1 VDDALAIFRQI
12 CAAVTAAHAKGIV
25 HRDLKPENLIVTPD
39 GRVKILDF
47 GLAGLLPDASGGSA
61 SPTATLV
68 TAPGSVMGTAGYMSP
83 EQVRGERVDAR
94 SDIFS
99 FGAILYE
106 MLTGERAFAGPTRV
120 DTMHAVLQ
128 AEPTQLSAVSGALPP
143 GLRQVVARCLRKAA
157 SERYASARELEA
169 VIEMA
174 RQPQPT
180 PPQPLRMSGRT
191 RAAVAVAVLGL
202 LAAASVVGLRMRASR
217 PDRGVI
223 RSIAVLPLQDL
234 SRDGTQQYFADGMTD
249 ALIGDLSRI
258 RALRVISRTSTQ
270 RYKNTKTPLR
280 QVAAELDVDAVVEG
294 SVLWS
299 GERVRVSA
307 QLSDAAEDRTL
318 WAQSYERELADV
330 LALQRELAA
339 AITQEVRVQVT
350 SDERKR
356 LASPAHAVDPV
367 AYERYLQGR
376 YYLSQPG
383 TENTRKAI
391 ELFRAAIEQSPGYA
405 PAYAGLSSSYGSLG
419 SVQVGRPSAEMKQ
432 LAATAARKA
441 LELDAGLAE
450 AHTALGRVQLTTW
463 QWDAAERSLRRAIE
477 ADPSLPSARIA
488 LSMFFTLFGRVDE
501 ALAEARKATALDPF
515 AGRGQEEIGIALL
528 NARRYDEAVLELRRA
543 IEIDP
548 RRAGPR
554 WWLAVAFAE
563 QGRFEESIA
572 EHQRALELLNRSP
585 AFLGTLGNVY
595 ARAGRRD
602 RALAIRDELVAL
614 SRKDYVTPAAF
625 VFLYTGLGDKDKA
638 FEWLDKAAQDQT
650 NVMQFLRVYPLL
662 DPLRADPRF
671 EAMLRRA
678 GFAN

>member
-1 VDDALAIFRQI
+1 
-12 CAAVTAAHAKGIV
+12 V

-169 VIEMA
+169 VIETA

-180 PPQPLRMSGRT
+180 PPQPLRMSG
-191 RAAVAVAVLGL
+191 AHPPPPSPSPCS
-202 LAAASVVGLRMRASR
+202 ASWRQLPWCGLRMRASR

-249 ALIGDLSRI
+249 ALIGELSRI

-270 RYKNTKTPLR
+270 RYKKTRRPR
-280 QVAAELDVDAVVEG
+280 CARWRPSSTSTRVVEG

-376 YYLSQPG
+376 YYLSQRARR
-383 TENTRKAI
+383 TRA
-391 ELFRAAIEQSPGYA
+391 RRSSCSARRSSRA
-405 PAYAGLSSSYGSLG
+405 PATRRPTRGS
-419 SVQVGRPSAEMKQ
+419 RR
-432 LAATAARKA
+432 ATVASDRS
-441 LELDAGLAE
+441 
-450 AHTALGRVQLTTW
+450 R
-463 QWDAAERSLRRAIE
+463 WDVRLRR
-477 ADPSLPSARIA
+477 
-488 LSMFFTLFGRVDE
+488 
-501 ALAEARKATALDPF
+501 
-515 AGRGQEEIGIALL
+515 
-528 NARRYDEAVLELRRA
+528 
-543 IEIDP
+543 
-548 RRAGPR
+548 
-554 WWLAVAFAE
+554 
-563 QGRFEESIA
+563 
-572 EHQRALELLNRSP
+572 
-585 AFLGTLGNVY
+585 
-595 ARAGRRD
+595 
-602 RALAIRDELVAL
+602 
-614 SRKDYVTPAAF
+614 
-625 VFLYTGLGDKDKA
+625 
-638 FEWLDKAAQDQT
+638 
-650 NVMQFLRVYPLL
+650 
-662 DPLRADPRF
+662 
-671 EAMLRRA
+671 
-678 GFAN
+678 